1 MVCECLVELAHV
13 FFDKTFTYSVPKELQ
28 ASIKIGM
35 RIKVPFGKQVLEGFV
50 MSISKEKEDIDLKE
64 VISLVDSYP
73 VLNEELMRLG
83 KLLQSMTM
91 SSLMSC
97 YQVMLPKA
105 LKAKDKVNI
114 NIKKTKYILLNNI
127 SIDNIKFNESQQKI
141 IDCLKEKS
149 KVLKTEL
156 NEISESSVKT
166 LLKKEIRIETEEE
179 TYRYHTEKKEKKN
192 FNLNNDQ
199 IVVFNRINISLDEN
213 EVFLLHG
220 VTGSGKTNIY
230 IKLIEEV
237 IKRGKKALFLV
248 PEISLTP
255 QIINRF
261 TSYFDNIAVL
271 HSRLSDSEKYDEWRK
286 INEEKVDIVIGA
298 RSAVFA
304 PLKDIG
310 IIIIDEE
317 HSSSYKQ
324 ENTPRYNAIDVA
336 KQRSKYH
343 SCPLILG
350 SATPSME
357 SYATAQNKTYTLLEL
372 KNRYNGMTPDVEI
385 IDMNEE
391 YKKTNDYFSQ
401 KLIDSIKETI
411 KKEEQVIL
419 FLNKRGYSS
428 LVTCSNCGYTEKCPN
443 CDITMTYHKTSN
455 MLRCHYCG
463 YARKKEKECTNC
475 GAYYK
480 EYGLGTEKVQESLKE
495 LIPEA
500 KIIRMDIDTTT
511 RKNAHEKIIKSFAK
525 GEYNVLLGTQMIA
538 KGLDFEHVTLVGII
552 NADISL
558 NFPDYRSSENTF
570 QLLNQVA
577 GRSGRGDKKGKVLI
591 QTFNPDHYAI
601 KYSSINDYIGFYNK
615 ELSIRKKLNYPPFC
629 YICLIRII
637 SKDYNIA
644 SGISYRIGNYL
655 KEKISNETILGPATA
670 SIFKINN
677 EYRFQII
684 IKYKDINNIKKYLY
698 MLEERFFSDKNI
710 KLEID
715 FNPVKL

>member
-1 MVCECLVELAHV
+1 MICNCLVELSHV
-13 FFDKTFTYSVPKELQ
+13 FFDKTFSYIVPKDLQ
-28 ASIKIGM
+28 KDIRVGM
-35 RIKVPFGKQVLEGFV
+35 RVKVPFGKQELEGFV
-50 MSISKEKEDIDLKE
+50 MSISNDKNDMELKE
-64 VISLVDSYP
+64 IISLVDSYP
-73 VLNEELMRLG
+73 VLNAELLALG
-83 KLLQSMTM
+83 RIIQSMTL

-97 YQVMLPKA
+97 YQVMLPRG
-105 LKAKDKVNI
+105 LKAKQKTNI
-114 NIKKTKYILLNNI
+114 NIKKNKYITLNKD
-127 SIDNIKFNESQQKI
+127 IDNTKLNESQQKI
-141 IDCLKEKS
+141 VSLLNKKEKILKE
-149 KVLKTEL
+149 EL
-156 NEISESSVKT
+156 NKISSSSVKT
-166 LLKKEIRIETEEE
+166 LLKRGILFEMEEE
-179 TYRYHTEKKEKKN
+179 AYRYNIEKNEKKD
-192 FNLNNDQ
+192 FDLNNDQ
-199 IVVFNRINISLDEN
+199 IVVFNRINSSLDEN
-213 EVFLLHG
+213 EIFLIHG
-220 VTGSGKTNIY
+220 VTGSGKTNVY

-286 INEEKVDIVIGA
+286 INEGKVDIVIGA
-298 RSAVFA
+298 RSAIFA

-324 ENTPRYNAIDVA
+324 ENSPRYNAIEVA

-343 SCPLILG
+343 NCPLVLG
-350 SATPSME
+350 SATPTLE
-357 SYATAQNKTYTLLEL
+357 TYARAKNGVYTLLEL
-372 KNRYNGMTPDVEI
+372 KNRYNGMNPDIEI
-385 IDMNEE
+385 IDMNKEF
-391 YKKTNDYFSQ
+391 KKTNDYFSET
-401 KLIDSIKETI
+401 LINNIKDTI
-411 KKEEQVIL
+411 SKNEQVIL

-428 LVTCSNCGYTEKCPN
+428 MVTCSNCGYTEKCPN

-463 YARKKEKECTNC
+463 YARKKEKECSSC

-480 EYGLGTEKVQESLKE
+480 EYGLGTEKVEETLKE

-500 KIIRMDIDTTT
+500 NIIRMDVDTTT
-511 RKNAHEKIIKSFAK
+511 RKNAHEKIIKSFQK
-525 GEYNVLLGTQMIA
+525 GEHNILLGTQMIA
-538 KGLDFEHVTLVGII
+538 KGLDFENVTLVGVI

-558 NFPDYRSSENTF
+558 NFPDYRSSETTF
-570 QLLNQVA
+570 ELLNQVS

-601 KYSSINDYIGFYNK
+601 ECSKYNDYISFYNK

-629 YICLIRII
+629 YIALIRII
-637 SKDYNIA
+637 SKDYEKA
-644 SGISYRIGNYL
+644 SKMSYQIGEYL
-655 KEKISNETILGPATA
+655 KDKIKEETILGPSTA
-670 SIFKINN
+670 NIFKINN

-684 IKYKDINNIKKYLY
+684 IKYRNVNNIKKYLY
-698 MLEERFFSDKNI
+698 MLQERFFNDKSI

-715 FNPVKL
+715 FNPIKL

>member
-28 ASIKIGM
+28 DSIKIGM

-50 MSISKEKEDIDLKE
+50 MSISKEKEDMNLKE

-166 LLKKEIRIETEEE
+166 LLKKEIIIETEEE
-179 TYRYHTEKKEKKN
+179 TYRYNIEKKEKKN

-357 SYATAQNKTYTLLEL
+357 SYARAQNKTYTLLEL
-372 KNRYNGMTPDVEI
+372 KNRYNGMNPDVEI

-655 KEKISNETILGPATA
+655 KEKIPNETILGPATA